1 MGNNEF
7 TFECQL
13 NEIDGGQTLLI
24 EATKT
29 QKKVFKKLLE
39 RGDLTPGM
47 SSLNYGAGNAV
58 YNNAKFYI
66 PSELDV
72 EKSTKRGK
80 GTKKGKGTKN
90 NSDED
95 ELKKISRRLASGGGV
110 MGDKPVL
117 AVRVVSYFEILESI
131 AHQLQFLTTR
141 VLFLNKD
148 RRKWE
153 SIST

>member
-1 MGNNEF
+1 MGDNEF

-80 GTKKGKGTKN
+80 GGKGTKN
-90 NSDED
+90 NSDKD
-95 ELKKISRRLASGGGV
+95 ELKKISRRLESGGV
-110 MGDKPVL
+110 MGEKPVL
-117 AVRVVSYFEILESI
+117 AVRVVSNLKYMNRFLINLTMSHESCCI
-131 AHQLQFLTTR
+131 C
-141 VLFLNKD
+141 
-148 RRKWE
+148 
-153 SIST
+153 

>member
-1 MGNNEF
+1 MGDDEF

-13 NEIDGGQTLLI
+13 NEIDGGQTLPI

-29 QKKVFKKLLE
+29 QKKLFKKLLE
-39 RGDLTPGM
+39 KGDLTPGV

-58 YNNAKFYI
+58 YNDAKFYI

-80 GTKKGKGTKN
+80 GGEGTKKR
-90 NSDED
+90 SDED
-95 ELKKISRRLASGGGV
+95 ELKKISRRLESGGV

-117 AVRVVSYFEILESI
+117 AVRVVSNLKYMNRLLIN
-131 AHQLQFLTTR
+131 LTMSH
-141 VLFLNKD
+141 D
-148 RRKWE
+148 
-153 SIST
+153 SCCIC